1 MSTNINELMNVLASA
16 KEAQDAVP
24 AMRNELAR
32 LTRALEASQSEA
44 NRYKQASEDI
54 GVELHS
60 AKSLAS
66 KLGDERDEAMF
77 HALELEE
84 KLGSITK
91 VLGSALGLVEPPA
104 AREIKATEEAP
115 TPKTEEHPAPQAQ
128 AQTHS
133 ATDTYH
139 AYEPIHSYDHDNW
152 APKPVAPEVASTPNP
167 SPEADRLS
175 GQQGYTD
182 SLTASTPTSSLEV
195 EASTP
200 TADASGHTPEA
211 KPPYQGVRWQDKPG
225 YLSWSNFIDQ
235 GGEKPY
241 WM

>member
-44 NRYKQASEDI
+44 DRYKRASEDI

-104 AREIKATEEAP
+104 ASPVKAAEPA
-115 TPKTEEHPAPQAQ
+115 PKTEEHPAPQ

-139 AYEPIHSYDHDNW
+139 AYEPIHTYDHDDR
-152 APKPVAPEVASTPNP
+152 APKPAAPEVASPSPNP
-167 SPEADRLS
+167 SPEPEANPANPA
-175 GQQGYTD
+175 
-182 SLTASTPTSSLEV
+182 ASTPTSSSEV
-195 EASTP
+195 EASTSEGSSS
-200 TADASGHTPEA
+200 THTTDS